1 MPCAVAL
8 AIGATQ
14 RTETSDA
21 ISLDMLHLPGLEGDE
36 LLASSRRLRVDLH
49 TPGRGRVWGASE
61 APATLVAGQSGGQ
74 RIRTSTGLRPAVFK
88 TAALPV
94 RSSPPNYVALELTA
108 AGV

>member
-49 TPGRGRVWGASE
+49 TPGRGRVWGGLLRRLPPRCGTKRRAEDSNLYGLAPSGFQGREHAATSNHQESPAAST
-61 APATLVAGQSGGQ
+61 PRHS
-74 RIRTSTGLRPAVFK
+74 
-88 TAALPV
+88 
-94 RSSPPNYVALELTA
+94 
-108 AGV
+108 